1 MDINPLSGVNNAP
14 VVAPTPPTPEQAAEN
29 RQIVQAVKA
38 INQSGMLGENNELTF
53 SLDRQTKQ
61 PVIQI
66 IDRSTKEV
74 IQQIPPQ
81 YVLEMAKRS
90 GSSTP

>member
-1 MDINPLSGVNNAP
+1 MDINPLNGVNSAP
-14 VVAPTPPTPEQAAEN
+14 VVVPTSPSPEKVAES

-38 INQSGMLGENNELTF
+38 VNQSGMLGENNELTF

-74 IQQIPPQ
+74 IQQIPPE
-81 YVLEMAKRS
+81 YVLLVAKDLH
-90 GSSTP
+90 G

>member
-1 MDINPLSGVNNAP
+1 MDINPLSGVNNVP
-14 VVAPTPPTPEQAAEN
+14 VVAPTPPSPEQVAEN

-38 INQSGMLGENNELTF
+38 VNQAGMLGENNELTF

-74 IQQIPPQ
+74 IQQIPPE
-81 YVLEMAKRS
+81 YVLQVAQDLNH
-90 GSSTP
+90 G